1 MSIVELEQKPPSL
14 LQRTCKFIREHY
26 TQVLALL
33 FSITLTVLVIV
44 FRDEILKLQ
53 TWGYLGIFIIN
64 VLGNATV
71 LFPIPSLAVNFAG
84 GSVFNPFIVGL
95 VAGVAE
101 PIGELSGY
109 LAGYGGSAAFEK
121 RPNYIKVKQWMERRG
136 FLTVFALSAI
146 PNPLFDMAGM
156 AAGALRFPI
165 WKFLLACWLGKTL
178 KATVLA
184 LLGAGFFGIV
194 SGWFSR

>member
-1 MSIVELEQKPPSL
+1 MNEKPAASPSFFKRAWAFIVEH
-14 LQRTCKFIREHY
+14 RM
-26 TQVLALL
+26 QVLALV
-33 FSITLTVLVIV
+33 FSITLTTLVII
-44 FRDEILKLQ
+44 FRDEIVKLQ
-53 TWGYLGIFIIN
+53 AWGLAGIFLIN

-84 GSVFNPFIVGL
+84 GSVFNPFLVGL

-121 RPNYIKVKQWMERRG
+121 RLKFNQVKEWMRKRG
-136 FLTVFALSAI
+136 FLTVFVLSAI

-156 AAGALRFPI
+156 AAGALHFPI
-165 WKFLLACWLGKTL
+165 WKFLIACWLGKTL
-178 KATVLA
+178 KATILA

-194 SGWFSR
+194 SGWFS

>member
-1 MSIVELEQKPPSL
+1 MNEPSAPASSVWKRIWAFL
-14 LQRTCKFIREHY
+14 VGHY
-26 TQVLALL
+26 PQMLALV

-44 FRDEILKLQ
+44 FRDEIIKLRS
-53 TWGYLGIFIIN
+53 WGYLGIFLIN

-84 GSVFNPFIVGL
+84 GSVFSPIVVGL

-101 PIGELSGY
+101 PIGELTGY
-109 LAGYGGSAAFEK
+109 LAGYGGSAAFEE
-121 RPNYIKVKQWMERRG
+121 RPRYLQVKEWMQRRG
-136 FLTVFALSAI
+136 FLTIFILSAI

-156 AAGALRFPI
+156 AAGALRFPVG
-165 WKFLLACWLGKTL
+165 KFLTACWLGKTI

-184 LLGAGFFGIV
+184 FLGAGFFEVI
-194 SGWFSR
+194 SHWFIR